1 MDLMLIILM
10 IALSIFFI
18 FVSNYLLEKNGI
30 KNIYLI
36 YNVIAFILSFKILK
50 VFEIN
55 INANIVLSSLFI
67 SLTYLIIE
75 KTSPKEY
82 KDIIFETL
90 IINLTVGLMIFISSL
105 YIGTIDDSVTTY
117 MNNVFLDNYKI
128 LISYP
133 IVTTLTQV
141 FTLLIYNNIKI
152 DKMSPILRII
162 ITNLN
167 ILMIDSIL
175 FFITSYIFKIKFNQ
189 IIILIISNYLIKV
202 LITSLYTPFINYMI
216 SKKKVKLWI

>member
-133 IVTTLTQV
+133 IVTLINQV
-141 FTLLIYNNIKI
+141 AILLIYNIIKETKNGINIKI
-152 DKMSPILRII
+152 IL
-162 ITNLN
+162 TNLTV
-167 ILMIDSIL
+167 IMIETIL
-175 FFITSYIFKIKFNQ
+175 FCISSYIFDIEL
-189 IIILIISNYLIKV
+189 IYLPILIISNYLIKV
-202 LITSLYTPFINYMI
+202 IITTIYTPFISYLI
-216 SKKKVKLWI
+216 RQKKVKL

>member
-133 IVTTLTQV
+133 IVTTLTQI

>member
-10 IALSIFFI
+10 IALSIFFM
-18 FVSNYLLEKNGI
+18 FVSTFLLEKNGI

-36 YNVIAFILSFKILK
+36 YNVIAFVLSFKILK

-55 INANIVLSSLFI
+55 ISASIVLSSLFI
-67 SLTYLIIE
+67 SLTYFVIE
-75 KTSPKEY
+75 KTTPKEY

-90 IINLTVGLMIFISSL
+90 IINLTVGLMMFISSL
-105 YIGTIDDSVTTY
+105 YVGTIEDNTTIH
-117 MNNVFLDNYKI
+117 MNNIFLDNYKI

-133 IVTTLTQV
+133 IVTTITQV
-141 FTLLIYNNIKI
+141 LTLLIYNNIKV
-152 DKMSPILRII
+152 DKLSTISRII

-167 ILMIDSIL
+167 IIMIDSIL